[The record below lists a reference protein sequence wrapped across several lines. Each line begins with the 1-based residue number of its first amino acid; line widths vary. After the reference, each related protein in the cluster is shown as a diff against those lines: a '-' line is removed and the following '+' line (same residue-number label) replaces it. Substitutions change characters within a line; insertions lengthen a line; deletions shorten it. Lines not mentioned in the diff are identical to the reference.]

1 MITVNDLKKAN
12 QALKAISIKGKD
24 YIMVNKRII
33 AFRDLCPNGS
43 ITTEII
49 KMEDGI
55 VTMKATIK
63 DESGSILGTGLA
75 QEKETSS
82 YINKTSYIENCETS
96 AVGRALGMC
105 GIGIDDSLASAEE
118 IANAIVNQNKDLKV
132 YATDVEK
139 KTYMDMCNLLG
150 VDSVEILKRVGWKS
164 GKMTAEQHGKALI
177 ILKEIEESKNEV
189 DNTK

>member
-189 DNTK
+189 DNAK